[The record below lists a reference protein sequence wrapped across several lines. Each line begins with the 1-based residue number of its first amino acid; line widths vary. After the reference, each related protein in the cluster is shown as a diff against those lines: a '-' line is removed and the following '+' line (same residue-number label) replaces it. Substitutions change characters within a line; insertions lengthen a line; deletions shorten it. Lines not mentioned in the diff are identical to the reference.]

1 MNYRLLEAFKGL
13 FDGQPYFHRRSNL
26 GDHVALQLFEDLYQV
41 RRSEKYADRVDTG
54 LSVLNVRNLRRGIQ
68 ARRGDG
74 TFGGVVPNSQSLSDD
89 GFVVRRGQ
97 IATIEIG
104 IEVKIMMKAMI
115 KQIDRVMNDLR
126 GQSQEFGL
134 RNGNPIRVGIAG
146 INHAPHCTTYEGE
159 RSFTTDGG
167 KYKHPIDEAAAAM
180 ERLRNGA
187 ASAFD
192 EFLILCFEATN
203 EPPYRFSWIDRSATE
218 LDYGAVLARIAQSYE
233 ARF

>member
-1 MNYRLLEAFKGL
+1 MSYRLLDAFEGL
-13 FDGQPYFHRRSNL
+13 FDGQPYLHRRSNL
-26 GDHVALQLFEDLYQV
+26 GDLVALQLFEDLYEV
-41 RRSEKYADRVDTG
+41 RLSNKYKVRVDTRR
-54 LSVLNVRNLRRGIQ
+54 SVLNARNLRRGIR

-74 TFGGVVPNSQSLSDD
+74 TFGGIVPNSESLSDD

-115 KQIDRVMNDLR
+115 KQIDRVMRDLT
-126 GQSQEFGL
+126 GQSREFGL

-146 INHAPHCTTYEGE
+146 VNHAAHCTTYEGE
-159 RSFTTDGG
+159 RSFTTDGR
-167 KYKHPIDEAAAAM
+167 KYKHPIDGAADAM

-187 ASAFD
+187 AAAFD
-192 EFLILCFEATN
+192 EFLILRFEATN
-203 EPPYRFSWIDRSATE
+203 EPPYRFSWIDERAAE

-233 ARF
+233 TRF